1 MAFRD
6 DMSSHNIDSS
16 GATFEDLAIDD
27 TLTDLER
34 VVRYVHSNIALQR
47 VIHVRMLEE
56 TAVAAGFEKTVEAI
70 VPVLEPLVSDA
81 EFVVRQHLAGQFPG
95 LCKHLVES
103 GGDVGYKLVLD
114 KMVPLLNRLVTD
126 VQAEVRHIATDSVV
140 LVAGVIKPED
150 QGQHI
155 LTLVLPLAHEDGDE
169 QMRITAL
176 TLLNKLA
183 VFLGP
188 DLCCQF
194 CVPEFISLAG
204 DPVFRVRKAIA
215 LNCVQVCTIAGPV
228 VTEDRL
234 LPAFLRLAKDDIWG
248 VRKACA
254 ESLSDFAMTLS
265 GPTRARV
272 LAPLFSTFA
281 TDQSKWVRIAAY
293 QQLGPL
299 IATLSRD
306 GVSDVLVTAFTNMAT
321 KPSTLLLGGAEADIK
336 FHCAYNYPAV
346 AATVGPTLWGQLA
359 AGFDALTHDGF
370 WKVRRT
376 LSYSLHEMAKLLGP
390 DLTDAH
396 LVPAFAYFLDDI
408 DDVKLGSITHFGEF
422 LARVP
427 PSSRARFLPELA
439 KFTAL
444 PPKFK
449 LKWRIRAVVA
459 EQLPAFCTVFETS
472 ATFDTVAPLV
482 FALSQ
487 DDVACVRDASI
498 AAMPSLFA
506 SVKDSAE
513 WTDALTSQLLDLQT
527 SPSYLTRQTFLRI
540 TRAFLLA
547 GHVDVFDARLRAP
560 FVHLAAMDLVL
571 NVRLLAARILVDV
584 AAVYDAPAE
593 VVAALGK
600 ETDAD
605 IQAVLA
611 QLAHKREARERA
623 LPA

>member
-1 MAFRD
+1 
-6 DMSSHNIDSS
+6 MSSHNIDSS

-56 TAVAAGFEKTVEAI
+56 TAVAAGSVLPRQIPHVAAYPALYDSFEKTVEAI

-169 QMRITAL
+169 QMRITA
-176 TLLNKLA
+176 
-183 VFLGP
+183 
-188 DLCCQF
+188 F

-215 LNCVQVCTIAGPV
+215 LNCVQVCTIAGPA
-228 VTEDRL
+228 VTE
-234 LPAFLRLAKDDIWG
+234 AFLRLAKDDIWG

-346 AATVGPTLWGQLA
+346 AATVGPTL
-359 AGFDALTHDGF
+359 
-370 WKVRRT
+370 
-376 LSYSLHEMAKLLGP
+376 YMAKLLGP

-498 AAMPSLFA
+498 A
-506 SVKDSAE
+506 
-513 WTDALTSQLLDLQT
+513 
-527 SPSYLTRQTFLRI
+527 
-540 TRAFLLA
+540 

>member
-1 MAFRD
+1 
-6 DMSSHNIDSS
+6 MSSHNIDSS

-56 TAVAAGFEKTVEAI
+56 TAVAAGSVLPRQIPHVAAYPALYDSFEKTVEAI

-95 LCKHLVES
+95 LCKVHLVES

-169 QMRITAL
+169 QMRITAVP
-176 TLLNKLA
+176 TLH
-183 VFLGP
+183 
-188 DLCCQF
+188 
-194 CVPEFISLAG
+194 
-204 DPVFRVRKAIA
+204 
-215 LNCVQVCTIAGPV
+215 T
-228 VTEDRL
+228 
-234 LPAFLRLAKDDIWG
+234 FLRLAKDDIWG

-346 AATVGPTLWGQLA
+346 AATVGPTL
-359 AGFDALTHDGF
+359 
-370 WKVRRT
+370 
-376 LSYSLHEMAKLLGP
+376 YMAKLLGP

-498 AAMPSLFA
+498 A
-506 SVKDSAE
+506 
-513 WTDALTSQLLDLQT
+513 
-527 SPSYLTRQTFLRI
+527 
-540 TRAFLLA
+540 

>member
-1 MAFRD
+1 
-6 DMSSHNIDSS
+6 MSSHNIDSS

-56 TAVAAGFEKTVEAI
+56 TAVAAGSDLPRQIPHVAAYPALYDSFEKTVEAI

-95 LCKHLVES
+95 LCKVHLVES

-169 QMRITAL
+169 QMRITAVP
-176 TLLNKLA
+176 TLH
-183 VFLGP
+183 
-188 DLCCQF
+188 
-194 CVPEFISLAG
+194 
-204 DPVFRVRKAIA
+204 
-215 LNCVQVCTIAGPV
+215 T
-228 VTEDRL
+228 
-234 LPAFLRLAKDDIWG
+234 FLRLAKDDIWG

-346 AATVGPTLWGQLA
+346 AATVGPT
-359 AGFDALTHDGF
+359 
-370 WKVRRT
+370 
-376 LSYSLHEMAKLLGP
+376 
-390 DLTDAH
+390 
-396 LVPAFAYFLDDI
+396 
-408 DDVKLGSITHFGEF
+408 
-422 LARVP
+422 
-427 PSSRARFLPELA
+427 
-439 KFTAL
+439 
-444 PPKFK
+444 
-449 LKWRIRAVVA
+449 
-459 EQLPAFCTVFETS
+459 
-472 ATFDTVAPLV
+472 
-482 FALSQ
+482 
-487 DDVACVRDASI
+487 
-498 AAMPSLFA
+498 
-506 SVKDSAE
+506 
-513 WTDALTSQLLDLQT
+513 
-527 SPSYLTRQTFLRI
+527 
-540 TRAFLLA
+540 
-547 GHVDVFDARLRAP
+547 
-560 FVHLAAMDLVL
+560 
-571 NVRLLAARILVDV
+571 
-584 AAVYDAPAE
+584 
-593 VVAALGK
+593 
-600 ETDAD
+600 
-605 IQAVLA
+605 
-611 QLAHKREARERA
+611 
-623 LPA
+623 

>member
-1 MAFRD
+1 
-6 DMSSHNIDSS
+6 MSSHNIDSS

-56 TAVAAGFEKTVEAI
+56 TAVAAGSVLPRQIPHVAAYPALYDSFEKTVEAI

-95 LCKHLVES
+95 LCKVHLVES

-169 QMRITAL
+169 QMRITA
-176 TLLNKLA
+176 
-183 VFLGP
+183 
-188 DLCCQF
+188 F

-215 LNCVQVCTIAGPV
+215 LNCVQVCTIAGPA
-228 VTEDRL
+228 VTE
-234 LPAFLRLAKDDIWG
+234 AFLRLAKDDIWG

-346 AATVGPTLWGQLA
+346 AATVGPTL
-359 AGFDALTHDGF
+359 
-370 WKVRRT
+370 
-376 LSYSLHEMAKLLGP
+376 YMAKLLGP